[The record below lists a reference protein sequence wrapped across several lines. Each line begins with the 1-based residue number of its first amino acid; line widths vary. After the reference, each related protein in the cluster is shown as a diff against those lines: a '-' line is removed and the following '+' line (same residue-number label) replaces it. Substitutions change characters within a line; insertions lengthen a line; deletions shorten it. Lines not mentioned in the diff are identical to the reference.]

1 MKESMERIILLEGLR
16 YPEKLARRV
25 EHEAETLFS
34 QGWFFA
40 GSMTDEL
47 METLTLFFER
57 DLEV

>member
-1 MKESMERIILLEGLR
+1 MERMIPLEGLR

>member
-1 MKESMERIILLEGLR
+1 MKESMEKVIPLEGLR

-25 EHEAETLFS
+25 EKEAESCYT

-40 GSMTDEL
+40 GSMADEL

-57 DLEV
+57 DIEV